1 MFRENI
7 SAPKNPCRI
16 ESSLQRRHL
25 AQVLVTI
32 KLAQIFAFQLSNSML
47 GGDCSAHLNRASD
60 ELTINGPGFFGFI
73 IVARQD
79 VHVHVIVADVSENGV
94 TKISATQSVLIKAQH
109 SSE

>member
-25 AQVLVTI
+25 AQVLITI

-47 GGDCSAHLNRASD
+47 GRDCSAHLNRAPD
-60 ELTINGPGFFGFI
+60 ELTRNGPGFFRFI
-73 IVARQD
+73 IIARQG
-79 VHVHVIVADVSENGV
+79 VYVNVIDAHMSGACVRKTSDP
-94 TKISATQSVLIKAQH
+94 QSVLVEA
-109 SSE
+109 